1 MLFTAEEGAE
11 EHCQFGALLY
21 FNHRML
27 EWLDGVLNVRS
38 EAPAPLPPVS
48 Q

>member
-1 MLFTAEEGAE
+1 MSAHKRTFMLFTADKSAE

-38 EAPAPLPPVS
+38 EA
-48 Q
+48 